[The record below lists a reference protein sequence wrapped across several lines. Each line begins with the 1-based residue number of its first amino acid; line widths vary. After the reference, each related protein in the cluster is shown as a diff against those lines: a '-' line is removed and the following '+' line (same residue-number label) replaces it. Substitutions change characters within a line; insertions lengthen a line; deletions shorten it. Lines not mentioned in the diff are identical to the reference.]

1 MKRINQSNT
10 FPKSQKLTARKD
22 IHALFSKSAK
32 SFHVDCMQVR
42 WIQAFESKEQSKYLL
57 VVPKRKIGKAV
68 VRNYL
73 KRCMREGVRKNKASL
88 EILLQNNNEHLHI
101 ALIYQK
107 NYPLQSNEIEQ
118 MVEKGFKHIWNEIA
132 KIA

>member
-1 MKRINQSNT
+1 MNRINHSNT

-22 IHALFSKSAK
+22 IHALLSKSAK
-32 SFHVDCMQVR
+32 FFYVDYIQVR
-42 WIQAFESKEQSKYLL
+42 WIQANESKEQTKYLF

-88 EILLQNNNEHLHI
+88 EILLQNNKEHLHI

-107 NYPLQSNEIEQ
+107 NYPIQSKEIEQ
-118 MVEKGFKHIWNEIA
+118 MVKKGFKHIWNELA
-132 KIA
+132 KNT